1 MWTTTIIE
9 DGVGTIVLLPD
20 EISFGPD
27 VDVVITRI
35 NDGVTIRKATPEDI
49 AETDASGA

>member
-1 MWTTTIIE
+1 MWPTKIIE

-35 NDGVTIRKATPEDI
+35 DDVVTIRKATPDEI